1 MSKKENNEI
10 TVKIKGTLE
19 NLYNILEKKQFK
31 IIEKFSLDDT
41 YFIPQN
47 LNFDKLSTREILS
60 KAVLIR
66 DVKNKRKL
74 TFKKKEIDLEGNII
88 SQEEINCEVFNIEDA
103 RNFMKAIGYYEIM
116 RIKENDIVY
125 GKNGFELAV
134 KDIENAEKLIEVE
147 TNLENPQ
154 FDTIEKVKKKIVEI
168 DIPIYLNDFFV
179 KKAEIELDKILK
191 RKILNKMY

>member
-1 MSKKENNEI
+1 MNNVASPTKSI
-10 TVKIKGTLE
+10 
-19 NLYNILEKKQFK
+19 K